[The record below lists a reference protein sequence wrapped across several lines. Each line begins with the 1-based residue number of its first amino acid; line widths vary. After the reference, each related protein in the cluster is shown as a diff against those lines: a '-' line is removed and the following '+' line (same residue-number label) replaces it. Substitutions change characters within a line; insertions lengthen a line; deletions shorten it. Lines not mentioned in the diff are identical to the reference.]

1 MTNQKQAEIV
11 KHLPFLRRY
20 ARALTGSQVAGDRY
34 IRACLEGILADKPD
48 LMKQGDARRELYRW
62 FHDTLGTVDRLHLEE
77 PPPEPGSAPD
87 TVQGRLEELPAKERQ
102 ILLLTSLEAFDI
114 ADAAYITRLTPDKAI
129 ELQRNARN
137 AMLRQKSTTVLIIED
152 EPAIGL
158 ALQDLMTSA
167 GHTVVGIA
175 ATKDEAVKMAS
186 EKEPGLVLADIRLHD
201 GSSGVEA
208 VQEILSAMKVPVV
221 FITAYPEYLLT
232 GERPEP
238 TFLVTKPFKNETV
251 VVTVS
256 QAMLS
261 AERG

>member
-1 MTNQKQAEIV
+1 MTNPKQAEIV

-34 IRACLEGILADKPD
+34 IRACLESILADKPD
-48 LMKQGDARRELYRW
+48 FTKQSDPRRELYRW
-62 FHDTLGTVDRLHLEE
+62 FHDTIGTVDRLHLEQS
-77 PPPEPGSAPD
+77 PTAGSTPD

-102 ILLLTSLEAFDI
+102 ILLLTSLEAFDLT
-114 ADAAYITRLTPDKAI
+114 DAAYITRISPEQAA

-137 AMLRQKSTTVLIIED
+137 AMLRQKATTVLIIED

-175 ATKDEAVKMAS
+175 ATKDEAVAMAT
-186 EKEPGLVLADIRLHD
+186 EREPGLVLADIRLHD

-208 VQEILSAMKVPVV
+208 VQEILGAMKVPVV

-261 AERG
+261 AEGR